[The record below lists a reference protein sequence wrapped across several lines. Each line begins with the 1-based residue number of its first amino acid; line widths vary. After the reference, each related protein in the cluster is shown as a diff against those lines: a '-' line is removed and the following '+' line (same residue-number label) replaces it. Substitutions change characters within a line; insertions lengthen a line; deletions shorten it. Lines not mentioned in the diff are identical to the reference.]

1 MGSFVIHIGDCEI
14 KPTHRIKN
22 LGVFYDP
29 VMSMETHVNHVCKI
43 AYMHIRNI
51 GHIRRYLSED
61 ATKSLVHAIV
71 MSRMDYGNALLFGL
85 PDYLTYR
92 LQKVQNLCA
101 RIITFTPRRCHISP
115 VLQSL
120 HWLPIKRWLEYKVLL
135 HTYKGLNG
143 LAPGYL
149 ADMLEPYRP
158 TRTLRSHDQQ
168 LLIVPKARTV
178 TYGTRTFR
186 SCSSRLW
193 NTLPATLKSSPS
205 LYVFKRSLK
214 TYLFKSEYKC

>member
-1 MGSFVIHIGDCEI
+1 MLQLNADKTELMVFGAKQILKQMGSFVIHIGDCEI

-168 LLIVPKARTV
+168 LLIVKPSKFLSRWAALS
-178 TYGTRTFR
+178 YILGT
-186 SCSSRLW
+186 
-193 NTLPATLKSSPS
+193 AKSNP
-205 LYVFKRSLK
+205 LIG
-214 TYLFKSEYKC
+214 